1 MTSRLRRALRV
12 WDSRHRRGAA
22 TTAYAAYAAVLVV
35 VVVVVPVARAVWLAL
50 VDPAT
55 VAFLV
60 SSSGPEAVTA
70 VVSLLWAALI
80 VAGRFLGPAVLSPV
94 LAFIAV
100 GSDLPRARV
109 FARPLRRA
117 LSIPVLVLLAAS
129 AACGTALVV
138 AGVWSLGHCALF
150 VAAGFLAGLISAV
163 LWVVGQVFPRG
174 AVIIGVG
181 LAGGGAAALLW
192 PAFGVV
198 VPAAW
203 VGLVFSDSGGWVAVV
218 GLAALAVVLISIVP
232 VLLERLTVDDVLQQS
247 VRREATVD
255 HAAVLQLG
263 ELSALY
269 QAKPT
274 AGRFRRAV
282 RVGRPTL
289 CTFFLADL
297 IGATRTPGRLLAA
310 FAGTIGA
317 GVLLAAAVVLPGG
330 AGVVWGTAGG
340 LMLFAA
346 IGPLT
351 DGIRHAAAAT
361 SERSIYGVSDGL
373 LLFAHLT
380 MPFAVMTALLLLA
393 VAVTSAVFAAPFVD
407 CALIVVSVGAIAIGT
422 RIGNALK
429 GSMPL
434 SLLAA
439 VPTPF
444 GDPMALVRV
453 AWAVDGLLLVGV
465 AGASA
470 GAGASAAVFLFGVA
484 AMAAVVGFARWR
496 RRSH

>member
-1 MTSRLRRALRV
+1 M
-12 WDSRHRRGAA
+12 
-22 TTAYAAYAAVLVV
+22 V

-218 GLAALAVVLISIVP
+218 GLAALAVVLMSVVP
-232 VLLERLTVDDVLQQS
+232 VLLERLTVDDVVQQS